1 MSPDHDVSAASLG
14 LGHGLFRC
22 RARCVL
28 HLIDDLRCD
37 YGVALVAGE
46 AAPGSRRARIRRSW
60 LAHVVAVAPGGAVH
74 GCRLLRRGRQP
85 MPEVVG
91 VVDAVVHEEVGV
103 TYERIA
109 NSAIRPVHKTCILLH
124 FRGVQA
130 VQARDRIID
139 LANIDTLNMI

>member
-1 MSPDHDVSAASLG
+1 
-14 LGHGLFRC
+14 
-22 RARCVL
+22 
-28 HLIDDLRCD
+28 
-37 YGVALVAGE
+37 
-46 AAPGSRRARIRRSW
+46 
-60 LAHVVAVAPGGAVH
+60 
-74 GCRLLRRGRQP
+74 

-109 NSAIRPVHKTCILLH
+109 NSAIRPVHETCILLH
-124 FRGVQA
+124 FRGIQA

>member
-103 TYERIA
+103 ADEGIA
-109 NSAIRPVHKTCILLH
+109 NASVRSVHEARILLH
-124 FRGVQA
+124 F
-130 VQARDRIID
+130 
-139 LANIDTLNMI
+139 